1 MGARA
6 RGRGPRGRAAGA
18 GPRGGAG
25 APGGAPGGAGARRG
39 PALPPRERPV
49 PRDGPGERVLMGLF
63 NAKLEGALP
72 GGQRPGRGFEA
83 SWEGFV
89 EAAEAVA
96 AKRPPVEQ
104 HRLIAGVLE
113 SIMPPFVPPFL
124 RWAFRPSPF
133 VCWVNAL
140 IAQRFFAW
148 LVGPSDIFEVEAP
161 VPGGRPGETVRQMSG
176 LKIERCR
183 YLDETRC
190 AGRCVNICKI
200 PTQKFIR
207 EQLGVPVYL
216 KPDYED
222 LSCEMCF
229 GVPPPDLADDPAVRQ
244 SCFQALEEM
253 AWGTGGTGGGGGG
266 GRGAGRTEAAAV
278 RLPLAMGAR
287 RHPRSSCVPSSRPC
301 WGSPLGCPW
310 FRGGAVRLGQRVR
323 PLERFLRPAAK
334 KNEGLWGRFNL
345 PLPLARMNN

>member
-1 MGARA
+1 
-6 RGRGPRGRAAGA
+6 
-18 GPRGGAG
+18 
-25 APGGAPGGAGARRG
+25 
-39 PALPPRERPV
+39 
-49 PRDGPGERVLMGLF
+49 MGLF

-161 VPGGRPGETVRQMSG
+161 VPGGHPGETVRQMSG

-253 AWGTGGTGGGGGG
+253 AWGTGGTGGGGRGGQGG
-266 GRGAGRTEAAAV
+266 GADGGGGCASAACDGCAEAPAEQLCPQLAPLLGLSPGVPLVPGGRSPAGAESATSGEVPEAGREKE
-278 RLPLAMGAR
+278 R
-287 RHPRSSCVPSSRPC
+287 
-301 WGSPLGCPW
+301 GSL
-310 FRGGAVRLGQRVR
+310 GAV
-323 PLERFLRPAAK
+323 
-334 KNEGLWGRFNL
+334 
-345 PLPLARMNN
+345 

>member
-1 MGARA
+1 M
-6 RGRGPRGRAAGA
+6 
-18 GPRGGAG
+18 
-25 APGGAPGGAGARRG
+25 
-39 PALPPRERPV
+39 

-72 GGQRPGRGFEA
+72 GGRRPGRGFEA
-83 SWEGFV
+83 SWGGFV

-96 AKRPPVEQ
+96 AGRPPAEQ
-104 HRLIAGVLE
+104 HRLIGGVLE

-148 LVGPSDIFEVEAP
+148 LVGPSDIFEVEVP

-200 PTQKFIR
+200 PTEKFIR
-207 EQLGVPVYL
+207 NQLGVPVYL

-253 AWGTGGTGGGGGG
+253 AWGAGVTGGAGGVGGADGGGGCASAACDGCAEAPAEQLCPQLAPLLGLSPGPPLGPGG
-266 GRGAGRTEAAAV
+266 GSPAGAEGAASGEVPEAGLEKERGS
-278 RLPLAMGAR
+278 LGA
-287 RHPRSSCVPSSRPC
+287 
-301 WGSPLGCPW
+301 L
-310 FRGGAVRLGQRVR
+310 
-323 PLERFLRPAAK
+323 
-334 KNEGLWGRFNL
+334 
-345 PLPLARMNN
+345 